1 MTAHPCEPLTAVTVP
16 PAPIKAKILGRTS
29 VTVRRVFW
37 YATRAKSTSPPGGK
51 LWSGAAFTPAED
63 CCSVC
68 FRQGCV
74 IAAGGRGSEAVAL
87 RHPVK
92 PVANGLCGGWVGING
107 NQL

>member
-51 LWSGAAFTPAED
+51 LWSGAAFPPAED
-63 CCSVC
+63 CCSFIEPPAKKVDVLTPLC
-68 FRQGCV
+68 SGATV
-74 IAAGGRGSEAVAL
+74 GGSLPWQAQHQAVP
-87 RHPVK
+87 HSS
-92 PVANGLCGGWVGING
+92 
-107 NQL
+107 